1 MSFQRFTL
9 PNGLVVVCETIPYV
23 RSVTVGIWVKTGSKY
38 ENAGEYGLTH
48 FLEHLLFKG
57 TQNRSAREIA
67 EQMDAVGGQLNAFT
81 SKEYTC
87 FYARVLSDHFA
98 FAMELLS
105 DMLQNSVF
113 AAEDFDREKQVVL
126 EEIKLYED
134 TPDELIHDLCAKS
147 VLGDHPLGRSVL
159 GSIESISAITREQTI
174 AFWRE
179 HYTADNLIISV
190 AGQVDPEIVLHETN
204 RFFGAMTC
212 HGTGTCC
219 GNGTRAGCGA
229 EAGTACEAGADV
241 CCETGIDTGYGAGAN
256 LFKEKDTEQVH
267 ICLGSEGL
275 SRHNEGRYAVQVLD
289 ALLGGTVS
297 SRLFQV
303 LREERGLVYSAFSAH
318 SAYQELGLFSI
329 YVGVSKPNAGEVLK
343 LLRQELLAVR
353 QGQISEGEVSRAKEQ
368 LRGSILFGLEST
380 SNRMSRLAKS
390 EMFYGEIVPAD
401 EIIARIQ
408 RVTKDDVIA
417 TARLVFARQPYISAI
432 GQIAGLG
439 RQWAQFQKGW

>member
-1 MSFQRFTL
+1 MSFQRFVL

-38 ENAGEYGLTH
+38 EIAGEYGLTH

-57 TQNRSAREIA
+57 TPNRSAREIA

-105 DMLQNSVF
+105 DMLLNSVF

-134 TPDELIHDLCAKS
+134 TPDELILDLCAKS
-147 VLGDHPLGRSVL
+147 VLGDHPLGRPVL
-159 GSIESISAITREQTI
+159 GSFDSISAIIREQTL
-174 AFWRE
+174 AFWRK
-179 HYTADNLIISV
+179 HYTPDNLIISV
-190 AGQVDPEIVLHETN
+190 AGQVDPETVFSEIS
-204 RFFGAMTC
+204 RYFGTMP
-212 HGTGTCC
+212 
-219 GNGTRAGCGA
+219 GNGGA
-229 EAGTACEAGADV
+229 QKGAASQPRTV
-241 CCETGIDTGYGAGAN
+241 LPAAIRGAN
-256 LFKEKDTEQVH
+256 LFKEKETEQVH
-267 ICLGSEGL
+267 ICFGSEGL
-275 SRHNEGRYAVQVLD
+275 SRLDDARYAVQVLD

-318 SAYQELGLFSI
+318 SSYQELGLFSI

-343 LLRQELLAVR
+343 LLRQELNAVR
-353 QGQISEGEVSRAKEQ
+353 QGQISEDEVSRAKEQ

-380 SNRMSRLAKS
+380 SNRMSRLAKA
-390 EMFYGEIVPAD
+390 EMFFGEIVSAD
-401 EIIARIQ
+401 EIIERIQ
-408 RVTKDDVIA
+408 RVSKDDVIA
-417 TARLVFARQPYISAI
+417 TAQLIFAKQPYISAI
-432 GQIAGLG
+432 GQIAGLS
-439 RQWAQFQKGW
+439 RRWAEFQKGW

>member
-1 MSFQRFTL
+1 VSFQRFVL

-38 ENAGEYGLTH
+38 ESAGEYGLTH

-87 FYARVLSDHFA
+87 FYARVLSDHFT

-105 DMLQNSVF
+105 DMLLNSAF

-147 VLGDHPLGRSVL
+147 VLGDHPLGRPVL
-159 GSIESISAITREQTI
+159 GSFDSISAITREQTL

-179 HYTADNLIISV
+179 HYTPDNLIISV
-190 AGQVDPEIVLHETN
+190 AGQVDPEMVFSEID
-204 RFFGAMTC
+204 RYFGAMTRNQTGAGIGAGS
-212 HGTGTCC
+212 GTG
-219 GNGTRAGCGA
+219 
-229 EAGTACEAGADV
+229 AGTGSSG
-241 CCETGIDTGYGAGAN
+241 TGIGAN
-256 LFKEKDTEQVH
+256 LFREKDTEQVH

-275 SRHNEGRYAVQVLD
+275 SRHDDARYAVQVLD

-318 SAYQELGLFSI
+318 SSYQELGLFSI

-343 LLRQELLAVR
+343 LLRQELDAVR
-353 QGQISEGEVSRAKEQ
+353 QGLISEGEVSRAKEQ

-390 EMFYGEIVPAD
+390 EMFFGEIVSAD
-401 EIIARIQ
+401 EIIKRIQ
-408 RVTKDDVIA
+408 QVSKENVIA
-417 TARLVFARQPYISAI
+417 TAQLIFAKQPYISAI
-432 GQIAGLG
+432 GRMAGLS
-439 RQWAQFQKGW
+439 RQWAKFQKGW

>member
-1 MSFQRFTL
+1 MSFQRFVL

-38 ENAGEYGLTH
+38 ESAGEYGLTH

-87 FYARVLSDHFA
+87 FYARVLSDHFT

-105 DMLQNSVF
+105 DMLLNSAF

-147 VLGDHPLGRSVL
+147 VLGDHPLGRPVL
-159 GSIESISAITREQTI
+159 GSFDSISAITREQTL

-179 HYTADNLIISV
+179 HYTPDNLIISV
-190 AGQVDPEIVLHETN
+190 AGQVDPEMVFSEID
-204 RFFGAMTC
+204 RYFGAMTRNQTGAGIGAGS
-212 HGTGTCC
+212 GTG
-219 GNGTRAGCGA
+219 
-229 EAGTACEAGADV
+229 AGTGSSG
-241 CCETGIDTGYGAGAN
+241 TGIGAN
-256 LFKEKDTEQVH
+256 LFREKDTEQVH

-275 SRHNEGRYAVQVLD
+275 SRHDDARYAVQVLD

-318 SAYQELGLFSI
+318 SSYQELGLFSI

-343 LLRQELLAVR
+343 LLRQELDAVR
-353 QGQISEGEVSRAKEQ
+353 QGLISEGEVSRAKEQ

-390 EMFYGEIVPAD
+390 EMFFGEIVSAD
-401 EIIARIQ
+401 EIIKRIQ
-408 RVTKDDVIA
+408 QVSKENVIA
-417 TARLVFARQPYISAI
+417 TAQLIFAKQPYISAI
-432 GQIAGLG
+432 GRMAGLS
-439 RQWAQFQKGW
+439 RQWAKFQKGW